1 MIPARIFG
9 IMMEAEWTTFS
20 MDIEIEP
27 MALLDDNVE
36 RRCETHARIALDVI
50 KRFGAKLVLIVDI
63 VAK

>member
-1 MIPARIFG
+1 
-9 IMMEAEWTTFS
+9 MMEAEWTTFS

-27 MALLDDNVE
+27 MALLD
-36 RRCETHARIALDVI
+36 VI